1 MSKPMQKTTKM
12 INKEIFEKT
21 KELRKYQTEMTVKSK
36 EKYMHSDGVF
46 LKLNNA
52 LLEYKIINKICIK
65 LNIDPIYILLICL
78 IPIIIL
84 LFTYFTFTCTMIAI
98 IYPLYKSF
106 KTLHKKSFNTESED
120 AETIKWLSY
129 WLVYAFINNT
139 ECIFWKFLEKIK
151 YYNLVKFIFLI
162 LCFLPQIQLSVII
175 YNYITSQI
183 FDLYGE
189 KFEKSVVEFFKRIF
203 GGKKKQNNSID
214 DDNIFKRKKNE

>member
-1 MSKPMQKTTKM
+1 MP
-12 INKEIFEKT
+12 
-21 KELRKYQTEMTVKSK
+21 
-36 EKYMHSDGVF
+36 SDGVF

-151 YYNLVKFIFLI
+151 YYNLMKFIFLI

-189 KFEKSVVEFFKRIF
+189 KFEKSVVEFFRRIF
-203 GGKKKQNNSID
+203 GGKKKENNSIN
-214 DDNIFKRKKNE
+214 DDNIFKRKKMNKYKLDY

>member
-1 MSKPMQKTTKM
+1 MQKDSK
-12 INKEIFEKT
+12 
-21 KELRKYQTEMTVKSK
+21 K
-36 EKYMHSDGVF
+36 EKNPKNNNNNFSQSQQDMSIPSRERYIPRDGF
-46 LKLNNA
+46 FSNLNNA
-52 LLEYKIINKICIK
+52 LLEYKIITKICIK
-65 LNIDPIYILLICL
+65 LQIDPIYILLICL

-151 YYNLVKFIFLI
+151 YYNLMKFIFLI

-189 KFEKSVVEFFKRIF
+189 KFEKSVVEFFRRVF
-203 GGKKKQNNSID
+203 GGKKKENNSID

>member
-1 MSKPMQKTTKM
+1 MQKDSKKGKNQNNNNLSQSQPDMTIPSRKRY
-12 INKEIFEKT
+12 IPRDGFFFE
-21 KELRKYQTEMTVKSK
+21 
-36 EKYMHSDGVF
+36 F
-46 LKLNNA
+46 NNA
-52 LLEYKIINKICIK
+52 LLEYKIITKICIK
-65 LNIDPIYILLICL
+65 LQIDPIYILLICL

-151 YYNLVKFIFLI
+151 YYNLMKFIFLI

-189 KFEKSVVEFFKRIF
+189 KFEKTVVEFFRRIF
-203 GGKKKQNNSID
+203 GGKKKENNSIN

>member
-1 MSKPMQKTTKM
+1 MQKDSKKGKNQNNNNLSQSQPDMTIPSRKRY
-12 INKEIFEKT
+12 IPRDGFFFE
-21 KELRKYQTEMTVKSK
+21 
-36 EKYMHSDGVF
+36 F
-46 LKLNNA
+46 NNA
-52 LLEYKIINKICIK
+52 LLEYKIITKICIK
-65 LNIDPIYILLICL
+65 LQIDPIYILLICL

-151 YYNLVKFIFLI
+151 YYNLMKFIFLI

-175 YNYITSQI
+175 YNYITRKI

-189 KFEKSVVEFFKRIF
+189 KFEKIVVEVFRRIF
-203 GGKKKQNNSID
+203 GGKKKENNSIN
-214 DDNIFKRKKNE
+214 DDNIFKRKKMNKYKLDY

>member
-21 KELRKYQTEMTVKSK
+21 KELRKSQPEMTVKSK
-36 EKYMHSDGVF
+36 EKYMPSDGVF

-151 YYNLVKFIFLI
+151 YYNLMKFIFLI

-189 KFEKSVVEFFKRIF
+189 KFEKIVVEVFRRIF
-203 GGKKKQNNSID
+203 GGKKKENNSID

>member
-1 MSKPMQKTTKM
+1 MQKDSK
-12 INKEIFEKT
+12 
-21 KELRKYQTEMTVKSK
+21 K
-36 EKYMHSDGVF
+36 EKNPKNNNNNFSQSQEDMSVPSRERYIPRDGF
-46 LKLNNA
+46 FFEFNNA
-52 LLEYKIINKICIK
+52 LLEYKIITKICIK
-65 LNIDPIYILLICL
+65 LQIDPIYILLICL

-106 KTLHKKSFNTESED
+106 KTLHKKAVNAKSED

-151 YYNLVKFIFLI
+151 YYNLMKFIFLI
-162 LCFLPQIQLSVII
+162 LGFLPQIQLSVII

-189 KFEKSVVEFFKRIF
+189 KFEKSVVEFFRRVF
-203 GGKKKQNNSID
+203 GGKKKENNSID